1 MTHRENNS
9 CAVTKRAATH
19 IFIECF
25 VQYEVLS
32 EADPGQLAEDPRMM
46 DYVFD
51 FDNVAARVLTPVEL
65 KLFKLRVKY
74 RKRPTDCLRQ
84 LHLTWGGYWYMK
96 KRIRIKLGRG
106 FHDYRLWPLEMY
118 FDDNHEKKVEF

>member
-1 MTHRENNS
+1 MTHRQNN

-19 IFIECF
+19 IFVECF

-32 EADPGQLAEDPRMM
+32 EADPGQLVDDPKMLE
-46 DYVFD
+46 YVMD
-51 FDNVAARVLTPVEL
+51 FDSVASRVLTPVEL

-74 RKRPTDCLRQ
+74 RKRPAECLRAM
-84 LHLTWGGYWYMK
+84 HLTWGGYWYMK

-106 FHDYRLWPLEMY
+106 FHDYRLWPLEKY

>member
-1 MTHRENNS
+1 MTHNN

-32 EADPGQLAEDPRMM
+32 EADPGQLADEPKMLE
-46 DYVFD
+46 YVFD
-51 FDNVAARVLTPVEL
+51 FENVAAQVLSPVEL

-74 RKRPTDCLRQ
+74 RKRPTECVRRLR
-84 LHLTWGGYWYMK
+84 LSWGSYWRMK
-96 KRIRIKLGRG
+96 QRIRIKLGRG
-106 FHDYRLWPLEMY
+106 FHDNRLWPLEKY